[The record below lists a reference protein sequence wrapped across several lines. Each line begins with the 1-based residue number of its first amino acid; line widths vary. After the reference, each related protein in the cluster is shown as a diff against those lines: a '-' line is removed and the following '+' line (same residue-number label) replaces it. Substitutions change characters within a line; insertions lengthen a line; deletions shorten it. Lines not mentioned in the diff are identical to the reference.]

1 MSKHK
6 HHSKKSYSVNVR
18 VIGARNLPAA
28 DLNGSSDPYC
38 KLQVGYEYRWIPKM
52 KKTKIIKKNKNPVW
66 NESFVMDVKEPE
78 KDKIRLIISDH
89 DFIGSDE
96 MLGEAQ
102 YQLSQL
108 PAGVETNLW
117 LPLVRR
123 SRHQGEVNVAL
134 TPNGFGKPPPAVIH
148 KTTVIEQHTST
159 PTYIVTGPPP
169 SSFPSS
175 GYPAPGPGGP
185 PSGYPPSSYPSSGYP
200 GPGGPPSGYPP
211 SSHPSS
217 GHPSSGYPPSSHPSS
232 GYPAPGPGGPPSGY
246 PPSSY
251 PSSGYPAP
259 GPGGPSGYPPSSHP
273 STGYPP
279 SGGPSSGYP
288 PSSHPSGSYPSPGP
302 GGPSSGYPPSSH
314 PSTGYP
320 PSGGPPS
327 SGYPPSS
334 YPSTGYPPSAPN
346 H

>member
-200 GPGGPPSGYPP
+200 APGPGGPPSGYPP
-211 SSHPSS
+211 SS
-217 GHPSSGYPPSSHPSS
+217 HPSSGYPPSSHPSS